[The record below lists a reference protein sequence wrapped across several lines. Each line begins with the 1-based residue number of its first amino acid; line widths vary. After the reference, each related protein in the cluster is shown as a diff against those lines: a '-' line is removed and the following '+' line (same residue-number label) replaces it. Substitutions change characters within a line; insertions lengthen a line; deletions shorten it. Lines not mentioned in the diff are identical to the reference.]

1 MSHDYDYLIVGSGF
15 GGSVSALRLAEK
27 GYKVAVLE
35 MGRRWTAKDFPASN
49 LDLKRY
55 LWEPRLGL
63 RGFFNLFALPHVF
76 LVRGVGVGGGSLVYA
91 NTLYVP
97 PDPVWQDPRWAALED
112 WKSALAP
119 HYATAKRMLG
129 ATSCPTLSPA
139 EEDLR
144 AYARE
149 IGHEDGFHPVDVGV
163 FFGEAGEEVPDPY
176 FGGEGPA
183 RTGCTL
189 CGGCMVGCKVG
200 AKNTLD
206 QNYLYL
212 AEKRGVT
219 VIPETKVTRI
229 LPQGEDGAGGYRVE
243 ARSGGE
249 ARSWTAGGVVLS
261 AGVIGTLSLL
271 LEAKERG
278 DLPRLSARLGDV
290 VRTNSESFAA
300 VSAAEGADHSRGLA
314 IMASARID
322 ANSTI
327 EVVRYPEG
335 SDFIAALATVE
346 TPGDPGLPR
355 PLRWVGNWVLKPAAF
370 ARSLWPFGWAK
381 KSVLLMIMQTLD
393 NHLRLKRGRPWY
405 WPFSRTL
412 VSEIP
417 AGQERSPTW
426 IPAVYEAG
434 RWMAR
439 RWKGEVRSALPE
451 VLLNLSTTAHILGG
465 CPMGRDAE
473 QGVIDSGGRVHGYR
487 ELYVIDGSMI
497 SANLG
502 VNPSLTITA
511 LAEHAMSRVPPRGAP
526 PRSPS
531 P

>member
-1 MSHDYDYLIVGSGF
+1 MSHDFDFIIVGSGF

-27 GYKVAVLE
+27 GYRVAVLE
-35 MGRRWTAKDFPASN
+35 MGRRWKTADFPKTN
-49 LDLKRY
+49 LDLPRY

-63 RGFFNLFALPHVF
+63 KGFFNLFALPHVF

-97 PDPVWQDPRWAALED
+97 SDPVWKDPRWADLED
-112 WKSALAP
+112 WKRALTP
-119 HYATAKRMLG
+119 HYATARRMLG
-129 ATSCPTLSPA
+129 AVSCPTLSPA

-149 IGHEDGFHPVDVGV
+149 QGREQGFHPVDVGV
-163 FFGEAGEEVPDPY
+163 YFGEPGREVPDPY

-189 CGGCMVGCKVG
+189 CGGCMVGCRVG

-206 QNYLYL
+206 KNYLYF
-212 AEKRGVT
+212 AEKKGVT
-219 VIPETKVTRI
+219 VIPETRVRRVVP
-229 LPQGEDGAGGYRVE
+229 LDGGEGRSGYRVE
-243 ARSGGE
+243 ARSGGR
-249 ARSWTAGGVVLS
+249 AASWTAGGVVLS
-261 AGVIGTLSLL
+261 AGVVGTVSLL

-278 DLPRLSARLGDV
+278 DLPRLSHRLGDV

-300 VSAAEGADHSRGLA
+300 VTAEKGADHARGLA

-322 ANSTI
+322 ANSTV
-327 EVVRYPEG
+327 EVVRYPAG
-335 SDFIAALATVE
+335 SDFIATLATVE
-346 TPGDPGLPR
+346 TPGGPGLPR
-355 PLRWVGNWVLKPAAF
+355 PLRWVSNWVRKPGAF
-370 ARSLWPFGWAK
+370 LRSLWPFGWAK
-381 KSVLLMIMQTLD
+381 RSVLLMIMQTLD

-405 WPFSRTL
+405 WPWSRTL

-417 AGQERSPTW
+417 EGQTRAPTW
-426 IPAVYEAG
+426 IPAVYDVG
-434 RWMAR
+434 RWFAK
-439 RWKGEVRSALPE
+439 RWKGEVRSATPE

-465 CPMGRDAE
+465 CPMGKDAE
-473 QGVIDSGGRVHGYR
+473 SGVIDARCRVHGY
-487 ELYVIDGSMI
+487 EGLYVIDGSMI

-511 LAEHAMSRVPPRGAP
+511 LAEHAMSHVAARRE
-526 PRSPS
+526 RD
-531 P
+531 